1 MNDDVKRHQKSDL
14 IQMQSLPLNAKI
26 IMTKQRIKVWYES
39 WCKFKIT
46 NTKTGKTRFVVF
58 DTRGDKEPPLKKNEY
73 SEYVDDGQV
82 YVSFSG
88 GKDLEDVPVTITPDG
103 EPPAEETEEE
113 PDVSVDGDSEEGM
126 TE

>member
-1 MNDDVKRHQKSDL
+1 MYIKYANYQPDMQLGDDDSVL
-14 IQMQSLPLNAKI
+14 MSLQEFL
-26 IMTKQRIKVWYES
+26 
-39 WCKFKIT
+39 
-46 NTKTGKTRFVVF
+46 G
-58 DTRGDKEPPLKKNEY
+58 
-73 SEYVDDGQV
+73 
-82 YVSFSG
+82 G